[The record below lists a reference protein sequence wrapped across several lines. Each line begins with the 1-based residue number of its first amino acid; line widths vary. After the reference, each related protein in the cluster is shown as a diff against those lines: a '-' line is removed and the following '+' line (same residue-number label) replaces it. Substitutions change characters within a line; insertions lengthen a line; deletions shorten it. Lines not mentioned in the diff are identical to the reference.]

1 MVGKTFALL
10 ALTAIAEAAGGCP
23 AIWSTIA
30 SDLSGSFIGSNGCT
44 DLARGAIRFA
54 FHDSGM
60 LASLQVRQATVC

>member
-1 MVGKTFALL
+1 MIGK
-10 ALTAIAEAAGGCP
+10 ALTLVAFTALAQASGNCP

-30 SDLSGSFIGSNGCT
+30 SDLSQSFIGPNGCT

-60 LASLQVRQATVC
+60 KH